1 MAEGMT
7 IYERLKSQEPG
18 SREGGQ
24 ATSPQSTTGVDL
36 DLLYGA
42 PERQRVL
49 IIDDEPDTVFLLK
62 EILRGAGFD
71 VIGAMNF
78 NEALKKVADIPPDI
92 ILLDLMMPEVDG
104 WETYKY
110 LRQMTKVPVIV
121 VSAKASKEEV
131 VDGLQRGVDDYV
143 TKPFYNAEVVA
154 RVRAVLRRADTGE
167 QVRRLFFPAVQLVIN
182 LDTKQV
188 SIQNRMIHLTS
199 REFSI
204 LVILARHAPSIVNYE
219 TIAKEVWGEDTP
231 NARKRI
237 KYLIYLLRRKLE
249 DDPDH
254 PRLILNIEG
263 VGYQLQTEVH

>member
-1 MAEGMT
+1 M
-7 IYERLKSQEPG
+7 S
-18 SREGGQ
+18 S
-24 ATSPQSTTGVDL
+24 TGVDL

-62 EILRGAGFD
+62 EILRSAGFD
-71 VIGAMNF
+71 VIGALGF
-78 NEALKKVADIPPDI
+78 NEALKKVADLPPDI
-92 ILLDLMMPEVDG
+92 ILLDLMMPDIDG

-110 LRQMTKVPVIV
+110 LRQMTKAPVII
-121 VSAKASKEEV
+121 VSAKASKDDV

-154 RVRAVLRRADTGE
+154 RVRAVLRRSDTSE
-167 QVRRLFFPAVQLVIN
+167 QIRRLFFPEIQLVIN

-188 SIQNRMIHLTS
+188 SVQNRMIHLTS
-199 REFSI
+199 REFAI
-204 LVILARHAPSIVNYE
+204 LVILAKHAPGIVNYE
-219 TIAKEVWGEDTP
+219 TIAKEVWGEDTA

-249 DDPDH
+249 ENPDR
-254 PRLILNIEG
+254 PRLIMNIEG
-263 VGYQLQTEVH
+263 VGYQLQTEIE